1 MTETR
6 PCTCAPDERPYP
18 CQHQYALG
26 LCRKAEIHSLRAEL
40 DRCIAQIGDLA
51 KLRSEEEVAHGHVMG
66 RIAIALFGERNN
78 RTDEECITRVAEVVH
93 ERDSLRQHLH
103 DEHQRHIGTMDERDA
118 LAALLR
124 ECREDWIR
132 LAYGASH
139 EDVAAYRDFATRI
152 DAALAK
158 DKP

>member
-1 MTETR
+1 
-6 PCTCAPDERPYP
+6 
-18 CQHQYALG
+18 
-26 LCRKAEIHSLRAEL
+26 
-40 DRCIAQIGDLA
+40 
-51 KLRSEEEVAHGHVMG
+51 
-66 RIAIALFGERNN
+66 
-78 RTDEECITRVAEVVH
+78 
-93 ERDSLRQHLH
+93 
-103 DEHQRHIGTMDERDA
+103 MDERDA

>member
-1 MTETR
+1 MSAFTTD
-6 PCTCAPDERPYP
+6 PFHTSN
-18 CQHQYALG
+18 
-26 LCRKAEIHSLRAEL
+26 CRCCEAHART
-40 DRCIAQIGDLA
+40 LA
-51 KLRSEEEVAHGHVMG
+51 
-66 RIAIALFGERNN
+66 
-78 RTDEECITRVAEVVH
+78 D
-93 ERDSLRQHLH
+93 
-103 DEHQRHIGTMDERDA
+103 

-152 DAALAK
+152 DAAL

>member
-1 MTETR
+1 MTR
-6 PCTCAPDERPYP
+6 PSDEGRCDICGEPMPEGESMFRMHGYSGP
-18 CQHQYALG
+18 CPKLPLPQP
-26 LCRKAEIHSLRAEL
+26 KVDTIESLRA
-40 DRCIAQIGDLA
+40 
-51 KLRSEEEVAHGHVMG
+51 
-66 RIAIALFGERNN
+66 
-78 RTDEECITRVAEVVH
+78 
-93 ERDSLRQHLH
+93 
-103 DEHQRHIGTMDERDA
+103 ERDA

-152 DAALAK
+152 DGALAE